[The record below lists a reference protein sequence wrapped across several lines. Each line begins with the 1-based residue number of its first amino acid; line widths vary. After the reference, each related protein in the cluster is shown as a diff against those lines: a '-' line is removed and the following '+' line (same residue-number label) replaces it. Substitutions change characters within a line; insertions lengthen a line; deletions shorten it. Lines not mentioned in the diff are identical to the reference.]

1 MQTAKALPKGGVPNA
16 ANLAAAAAAAQPAP
30 VAAAPVAATTNPLLA
45 QVFTL
50 QGAKAYNVRPN
61 TGQDNARSW
70 QAIQQCIQANGGQ
83 ATRAQLNAAVAPFN
97 HLPMVGYCIRRG
109 WVVPVQA
116 QPAAAPT
123 TPAPAAQ

>member
-1 MQTAKALPKGGVPNA
+1 MQTATAKTQLPKGGVPNA
-16 ANLAAAAAAAQPAP
+16 ANAQ
-30 VAAAPVAATTNPLLA
+30 AAAPAATTPAPAVQAATTNPLLA

-50 QGAKAYNVRPN
+50 AGAKAYNVRPS
-61 TGQDNARSW
+61 TAQDNARSW

-97 HLPMVGYCIRRG
+97 HTPMVGYCIRRG
-109 WVVPVQA
+109 WVVPVA
-116 QPAAAPT
+116 ATPAPS